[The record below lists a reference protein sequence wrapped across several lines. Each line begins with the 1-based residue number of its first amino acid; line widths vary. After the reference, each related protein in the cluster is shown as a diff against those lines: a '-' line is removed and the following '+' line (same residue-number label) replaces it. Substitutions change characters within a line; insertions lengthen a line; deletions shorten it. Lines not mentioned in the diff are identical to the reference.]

1 MKSAPSYVLT
11 RWLFL
16 RSLGVI
22 FLIAFA
28 SLGSQLPGL
37 IGEHGIWPAREY
49 LSRIQQVMG
58 ADRFLQVPSL
68 FWLNASDAFL
78 IAICWL
84 GALFSVLLTFGVTPR
99 WTLLALWASYLSFA
113 SATPVFLSY
122 QWDILLL
129 ETAAVALFIAPGGLH
144 SGLGDHR
151 APWIGSIWLLRWLLF
166 RLMILSG
173 LVKLL
178 SSDVEWWHLTALRF
192 HYWTQPLPT
201 ALSFYVQ
208 QLPDAFQ
215 LVSCAVMFAI
225 ELAVPWLIFGA
236 RSMRIA
242 AAIVLVSFQVLI
254 FATGNYGFF
263 NLLTIALCISLVDD
277 AAILALLPASLR
289 RRVRQEGF
297 APVPSRRWSRAS
309 RGTLAVLLVLVSL
322 AEMRFWRR
330 RLPDALEQLL
340 GAIQPFRSINSYG
353 LFAVMTTSR
362 PEIILEGSLDGQ
374 TWLPYEFKWKPG
386 RLDRGPRFV
395 APHQPRLDWQMW
407 FAALGTCDRNPWF
420 LRFQKKIL
428 EGSAEVLGLLDFNP
442 FPSSPPRLLRSTLY
456 QYQFTDLADWRR
468 TGEFWKRQPEGAYCP
483 MLMLLGGELAV
494 PRFP

>member
-1 MKSAPSYVLT
+1 MGPSYVLS

-16 RSLGVI
+16 RSLGLI

-28 SLGSQLPGL
+28 SLGVQLRAL
-37 IGEHGIWPAREY
+37 IGEHGIWSAREY
-49 LSRIQQVMG
+49 LGQIQQLTG
-58 ADRFLQVPSL
+58 AARFLQLPSL

-84 GALFSVLLTFGVTPR
+84 GALLSVLLTFGVAPR
-99 WTLLALWASYLSFA
+99 WTLLALWALYLSFA
-113 SATPVFLSY
+113 SATPVFLNY

-144 SGLGDHR
+144 SGLDDHR

-178 SSDVEWWHLTALRF
+178 SSDDAWWHLTALRF

-208 QLPDAFQ
+208 HLPDVFH
-215 LVSCAVMFAI
+215 LISCAVMFAI
-225 ELAVPWLIFGA
+225 ELGVPWLIFGT
-236 RSMRIA
+236 RRMRIA
-242 AAIVLVSFQVLI
+242 AAIALTSFQVLI

-263 NLLTIALCISLVDD
+263 NLLTIALCISLLDD
-277 AAILALLPASLR
+277 AAILTLLPASLR

-297 APVPSRRWSRAS
+297 VPVPSRRWSRAA

-330 RLPDALEQLL
+330 RLPDAVEQLL

-374 TWLPYEFKWKPG
+374 TWLPFEFKWKPG

-407 FAALGTCDRNPWF
+407 FAALGTCERNPWF

-428 EGSAEVLGLLDFNP
+428 EGSPEVLGLLDVNP

-456 QYQFTDLADWRR
+456 QYRFTDLADWRR
-468 TGEFWKRQPEGAYCP
+468 TGELWKREPEGAYCP